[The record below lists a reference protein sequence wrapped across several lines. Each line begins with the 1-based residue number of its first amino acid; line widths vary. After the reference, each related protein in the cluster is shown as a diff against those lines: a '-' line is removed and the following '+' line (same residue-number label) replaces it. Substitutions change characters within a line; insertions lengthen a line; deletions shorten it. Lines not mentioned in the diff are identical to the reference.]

1 MLAVI
6 RELGGAARHLMVFGH
21 NPGVTDF
28 ANRLSAGDQIDN
40 LPTCGV
46 FTAIFELVDWS
57 ALDWG
62 RGLEVQ
68 FDYPKSH
75 P

>member
-1 MLAVI
+1 
-6 RELGGAARHLMVFGH
+6 
-21 NPGVTDF
+21 
-28 ANRLSAGDQIDN
+28 
-40 LPTCGV
+40 V
-46 FTAIFELVDWS
+46 FTAIFELADWS